1 MHFSITGFCTTVT
14 GASSIRT
21 DGSGIPFAGA
31 FLICSDSAGVCNGG
45 GVRMTGFCIGVRE
58 NSLGLFALE
67 ASVHL
72 MLSELYSDSL
82 TGWYGVIVSCDDKIF
97 HHNC

>member
-1 MHFSITGFCTTVT
+1 
-14 GASSIRT
+14 
-21 DGSGIPFAGA
+21 
-31 FLICSDSAGVCNGG
+31 
-45 GVRMTGFCIGVRE
+45 MTGFCIGVRE